1 MQLSTALSLVNSNN
15 VTEFQNLAEILSPEI
30 INAGLKEHG
39 ISTIRKRKLP
49 MENMVWAVIG
59 MALFRKFPMRQML
72 NQLDIILPSGVP
84 YVASSAVTQAR
95 KKLGSKVIETVFQ
108 QTQQQWNLSLI
119 HI

>member
-15 VTEFQNLAEILSPEI
+15 VTEFQNLAEILCPEI
-30 INAGLKEHG
+30 ISAGLKEHG

-72 NQLDIILPSGVP
+72 NQLDIFYPAVSPMLHQVRSHKRERNS
-84 YVASSAVTQAR
+84 VA
-95 KKLGSKVIETVFQ
+95 KL
-108 QTQQQWNLSLI
+108 
-119 HI
+119 

>member
-84 YVASSAVTQAR
+84 YCLLYTSPSPR
-95 KKLGSKVIETVFQ
+95 D
-108 QTQQQWNLSLI
+108 
-119 HI
+119 